1 MGNLLQDFTTKEV
14 VMSKQNSVPNRT
26 YKSTIFI
33 RLMEDKRKLLEVYN
47 AVSGNHYTD
56 PELLTINT
64 LENAIYM
71 SIKNDVSFLIDSRL
85 YLYEHQS
92 TYSPNLPLRML
103 LYLGDLY
110 AGMTEN
116 ENLYGRKLVKIPPPQ
131 FLIFY
136 NGQEELPD
144 QRTLRLSDMYAAEET
159 EHKLEL
165 EAVMLNINAGHNPEL
180 LETCSVLWEYAEYTA
195 RVRKYARELPVE
207 DAVEN
212 AIVECIEE
220 GILEDFLRK
229 NRAEAK
235 NMSIYEYNQEKHLRQ
250 EREASWE
257 EGREAGIREGREAGI
272 REGREVGIR
281 EGRESGISESR
292 RQTAINLSKMG
303 MDVEKIA
310 QAVEASVEEVQT
322 WLADGEVRK

>member
-1 MGNLLQDFTTKEV
+1 MEK
-14 VMSKQNSVPNRT
+14 KPNRL
-26 YKSTIFI
+26 YKARLFVMIF
-33 RLMEDKRKLLEVYN
+33 EDKRKLLELYN
-47 AVSGNHYTD
+47 AISGKHYED
-56 PELLTINT
+56 PELLEINT

-165 EAVMLNINAGHNPEL
+165 EAD
-180 LETCSVLWEYAEYTA
+180 AEYKRRPQSRA
-195 RVRKYARELPVE
+195 FRDMQCFVGVCGVYCPGAKV
-207 DAVEN
+207 
-212 AIVECIEE
+212 CK
-220 GILEDFLRK
+220 GI
-229 NRAEAK
+229 AC
-235 NMSIYEYNQEKHLRQ
+235 
-250 EREASWE
+250 
-257 EGREAGIREGREAGI
+257 
-272 REGREVGIR
+272 
-281 EGRESGISESR
+281 
-292 RQTAINLSKMG
+292 
-303 MDVEKIA
+303 
-310 QAVEASVEEVQT
+310 
-322 WLADGEVRK
+322 